1 MHFIEIWNFWVV
13 KSLIIDKFFL
23 MKTILIAGGTG
34 LVGQLLAQTLQDEG
48 YNIRLISRSKPANLI
63 FPTFLWNVD
72 KGVADGNAFK
82 EVDIVINLAGTGVA
96 DKLWT
101 ESRKKEITESR
112 VKSNQL
118 LTYCFKNYHRP
129 ALYLSAGAIGFYGDR
144 DSEILTEEHAA
155 GDGFLSKSCIAWE
168 NAVFET
174 ADHETRLVLFRIGI
188 VLSPRGGALQK
199 MLLPWKMGISTSFNP
214 GNQWYSWIHEKDLV
228 RLFLFAIQN
237 EQVKG
242 IYNAVAP
249 NPEKMYDFAKIMNA
263 QSKLPWRMVWSIP
276 RTLLTTAMGEM
287 STVLTHSTRVSAE
300 KIMSAGFQFTFKKM
314 DEALKNLIG

>member
-1 MHFIEIWNFWVV
+1 
-13 KSLIIDKFFL
+13 

-34 LVGQLLAQTLQDEG
+34 LVGQLLAQTLKDEG
-48 YNIRLISRSKPANLI
+48 YKIRLISRSKPVNSV
-63 FPTFLWNVD
+63 FPTFLWNVE

-101 ESRKKEITESR
+101 ERRKKEITESR

-118 LTYCFKNYHRP
+118 LAYCFKNYHRP
-129 ALYLSAGAIGFYGDR
+129 ALYISAGAIGFYGHRED
-144 DSEILTEEHAA
+144 EILTEEYAA
-155 GDGFLSKSCIAWE
+155 GDDFLSKSCTAWE

-174 ADHETRLVLFRIGI
+174 ADHDTRLILFRIGI

-214 GNQWYSWIHEKDLV
+214 GNQWYSWIHEEDLV
-228 RLFLFAIQN
+228 RLFVFGIQN
-237 EQVKG
+237 EQIEG

-249 NPEKMYDFAKIMNA
+249 NPEKMYDFAKAMKA

-276 RTLLTTAMGEM
+276 FTLLTAAMGEM
-287 STVLTHSTRVSAE
+287 STVLTNSARVSSE
-300 KIMSAGFQFTFKKM
+300 KIIRAGFQFTFKKM

>member
-1 MHFIEIWNFWVV
+1 
-13 KSLIIDKFFL
+13 

-34 LVGQLLAQTLQDEG
+34 LVGQLLAQTLKDEG
-48 YNIRLISRSKPANLI
+48 YKIRLISRSKPVNSV
-63 FPTFLWNVD
+63 FPTFLWNVE

-82 EVDIVINLAGTGVA
+82 EVDIVINLAGSGVA

-101 ESRKKEITESR
+101 ERRKKEITESR

-118 LTYCFKNYHRP
+118 LAYCFKNYHRP
-129 ALYLSAGAIGFYGDR
+129 ALYISAGAIGFYGHRED
-144 DSEILTEEHAA
+144 EILTEEYAA
-155 GDGFLSKSCIAWE
+155 GDDFLSKSCTAWE

-174 ADHETRLVLFRIGI
+174 ADHDTRLILFRIGI

-214 GNQWYSWIHEKDLV
+214 GNQWYSWIHEEDLV
-228 RLFLFAIQN
+228 RLFVFAIQN

>member
-1 MHFIEIWNFWVV
+1 
-13 KSLIIDKFFL
+13 

-34 LVGQLLAQTLQDEG
+34 LVGQLLAQTLKDEG
-48 YNIRLISRSKPANLI
+48 YNIRLISRFKPANPL
-63 FPTFLWNVD
+63 FPTFLWNVK
-72 KGVADGNAFK
+72 KGVADLNAFK

-118 LTYCFKNYHRP
+118 LAYCFKNYHRP

-144 DSEILTEEHAA
+144 DNEILTEEHAA
-155 GDGFLSKSCIAWE
+155 GDDFLSKSCTAWE

-174 ADHETRLVLFRIGI
+174 VDHNTRLVLFRIGI

-214 GNQWYSWIHEKDLV
+214 GTQWYSWIHEKDLV
-228 RLFLFAIQN
+228 RLFLFAVQN
-237 EQVKG
+237 EQIKG

-249 NPEKMYDFAKIMNA
+249 NPEKMYDFAKAMNA

-276 RTLLTTAMGEM
+276 RTFLTAAMGEM

-300 KIMSAGFQFTFKKM
+300 KIMNAGFQFTFKKM

>member
-1 MHFIEIWNFWVV
+1 
-13 KSLIIDKFFL
+13 

-34 LVGQLLAQTLQDEG
+34 LVGQLLAQTLKDEG
-48 YNIRLISRSKPANLI
+48 YKIRLISRSKPVNPV
-63 FPTFLWNVD
+63 FPTFLWNVE

-82 EVDIVINLAGTGVA
+82 EVDIVINLAGSGVA

-101 ESRKKEITESR
+101 ERRKKEITESR

-118 LTYCFKNYHRP
+118 LAYCFKNYHRP
-129 ALYLSAGAIGFYGDR
+129 ALYISAGAIGFYGHREDK
-144 DSEILTEEHAA
+144 ILTEEYAA
-155 GDGFLSKSCIAWE
+155 GDDFLSKSCKAWE

-174 ADHETRLVLFRIGI
+174 ADHDTRLILFRIGI

-214 GNQWYSWIHEKDLV
+214 GNQWYSWIHEEDLV
-228 RLFLFAIQN
+228 RLFVFGIQN
-237 EQVKG
+237 EQIEG
-242 IYNAVAP
+242 IYNAVSP
-249 NPEKMYDFAKIMNA
+249 NPEKMYDFAKAMKA

-276 RTLLTTAMGEM
+276 FTLLTAAMGEM
-287 STVLTHSTRVSAE
+287 STVLTNSARVSSE
-300 KIMSAGFQFTFKKM
+300 KIIRAGFQFTFKKM

>member
-1 MHFIEIWNFWVV
+1 
-13 KSLIIDKFFL
+13 

-34 LVGQLLAQTLQDEG
+34 LVGQLLAQTLKDEG
-48 YNIRLISRSKPANLI
+48 YKIRLISRSKPVNSV
-63 FPTFLWNVD
+63 FPTFLWNVE

-82 EVDIVINLAGTGVA
+82 EVDIVINLAGSGVA

-101 ESRKKEITESR
+101 ERRKKEITESR

-118 LTYCFKNYHRP
+118 LAYCFKNYHRP

-144 DSEILTEEHAA
+144 DNEILTEEHAA
-155 GDGFLSKSCIAWE
+155 GDDFLSESCTAWE

-174 ADHETRLVLFRIGI
+174 ADQDTRLVLFRIGI

-214 GNQWYSWIHEKDLV
+214 GNQWYSWIHEEDLV
-228 RLFLFAIQN
+228 RLFVFAIQN

-249 NPEKMYDFAKIMNA
+249 NPERMYDFAKAMKE
-263 QSKLPWRMVWSIP
+263 QSNLPWRMIWSIP
-276 RTLLTTAMGEM
+276 FTLLTTAMGEM
-287 STVLTHSTRVSAE
+287 STVLTNSARVSSE
-300 KIMSAGFQFTFKKM
+300 KIINEGFQFTFKKM

>member
-1 MHFIEIWNFWVV
+1 
-13 KSLIIDKFFL
+13 

-34 LVGQLLAQTLQDEG
+34 LVGQLLAQTLKDEG
-48 YNIRLISRSKPANLI
+48 YKIRLISRSKPVNSV
-63 FPTFLWNVD
+63 FPTFLWNVE

-82 EVDIVINLAGTGVA
+82 EVDIVINLAGSGVA

-101 ESRKKEITESR
+101 ERRKKEITESR

-118 LTYCFKNYHRP
+118 LAYCFKNYHRP
-129 ALYLSAGAIGFYGDR
+129 AIYLSAGAIGFYGDR
-144 DSEILTEEHAA
+144 DNEILTEEHAA
-155 GDGFLSKSCIAWE
+155 GNDFLSKSCTAWE

-174 ADHETRLVLFRIGI
+174 ADHNTRLVLFRIGI

-237 EQVKG
+237 EQIKG

-249 NPEKMYDFAKIMNA
+249 NPEKMYDFAKAMNA
-263 QSKLPWRMVWSIP
+263 QNKLPWRMVWSIP
-276 RTLLTTAMGEM
+276 LTLLTTAMGEM

>member
-1 MHFIEIWNFWVV
+1 
-13 KSLIIDKFFL
+13 

-34 LVGQLLAQTLQDEG
+34 LVGQLLAQTLKDEG
-48 YNIRLISRSKPANLI
+48 YKIRLISRSKPVNPV
-63 FPTFLWNVD
+63 FPTFLWNVE

-82 EVDIVINLAGTGVA
+82 EVDIVINLAGSGVA

-101 ESRKKEITESR
+101 ERRKKEITESR

-118 LTYCFKNYHRP
+118 LAYCFKNYHRP
-129 ALYLSAGAIGFYGDR
+129 ALYISAGAIGFYGHRED
-144 DSEILTEEHAA
+144 EILTEEYAT
-155 GDGFLSKSCIAWE
+155 GDDFLSKSCTAWE

-174 ADHETRLVLFRIGI
+174 ADHDTRLILFRIGI

-214 GNQWYSWIHEKDLV
+214 GNQWYSWIHEEDLV
-228 RLFLFAIQN
+228 RLFVFGIQN
-237 EQVKG
+237 EQIEG
-242 IYNAVAP
+242 IYNAVSP
-249 NPEKMYDFAKIMNA
+249 NPEKMYDFAKAMKA

-276 RTLLTTAMGEM
+276 FTLLTAAMGEM
-287 STVLTHSTRVSAE
+287 STVLTNSARVSSE
-300 KIMSAGFQFTFKKM
+300 KIIRAGFQFTFKKM

>member
-1 MHFIEIWNFWVV
+1 
-13 KSLIIDKFFL
+13 

-34 LVGQLLAQTLQDEG
+34 LVGQLLAQTLNDEG
-48 YNIRLISRSKPANLI
+48 YNVRLISRSKPSNPV

-82 EVDIVINLAGTGVA
+82 EVDIVINLAGSGVA

-101 ESRKKEITESR
+101 ERRKKEITESR

-118 LTYCFKNYHRP
+118 LAYCFKNYHRP
-129 ALYLSAGAIGFYGDR
+129 GLYISAGAIGFYGHR
-144 DSEILTEEHAA
+144 DDELLTEEHVS
-155 GDGFLSKSCIAWE
+155 GDDFLSKSCTSWE

-174 ADHETRLVLFRIGI
+174 ADQSTRLILFRIGI
-188 VLSPRGGALQK
+188 VLSTRGGALQK
-199 MLLPWKMGISTSFNP
+199 MIFPWKMGISTSFNP
-214 GNQWYSWIHEKDLV
+214 GNQWYSWIHEEDLV
-228 RLFLFAIQN
+228 RLFVFAIQN

-249 NPEKMYDFAKIMNA
+249 NPEKMYDFAKAMNA

-276 RTLLTTAMGEM
+276 FTILTTAMGEM
-287 STVLTHSTRVSAE
+287 STVLTNSAKVSSE
-300 KIMSAGFQFTFKKM
+300 KIIKAGFQFKFKKM

>member
-1 MHFIEIWNFWVV
+1 
-13 KSLIIDKFFL
+13 

-34 LVGQLLAQTLQDEG
+34 LVGQLLAQTLKDEG
-48 YNIRLISRSKPANLI
+48 YNIRLISRSKPSNPI
-63 FPTFLWNVD
+63 FPTFLWNID

-82 EVDIVINLAGTGVA
+82 EVDIVINLAGSGVA

-101 ESRKKEITESR
+101 ERRKKEITESR

-118 LTYCFKNYHRP
+118 LAYCFKNYHRP
-129 ALYLSAGAIGFYGDR
+129 AVYLSAGAIGFYGDR
-144 DSEILTEEHAA
+144 DDELLTEEHAA
-155 GDGFLSKSCIAWE
+155 GNDFLSKSCTAWE
-168 NAVFET
+168 NAIFET
-174 ADHETRLVLFRIGI
+174 ADLDTRLVLFRIGI

-214 GNQWYSWIHEKDLV
+214 GNQWYSWIHEVDLV

-237 EQVKG
+237 EQIKG

-249 NPEKMYDFAKIMNA
+249 NPEKMYDFANAMKA
-263 QSKLPWRMVWSIP
+263 QSKLPWRMVLSIP
-276 RTLLTTAMGEM
+276 FTLLTTAMGEM
-287 STVLTHSTRVSAE
+287 STVLTNSAKVSSE
-300 KIMSAGFQFTFKKM
+300 KITRAGFQFKFKKM

>member
-1 MHFIEIWNFWVV
+1 
-13 KSLIIDKFFL
+13 

-34 LVGQLLAQTLQDEG
+34 LVGQLLAQTLKDEG
-48 YNIRLISRSKPANLI
+48 YKIRLISRSKPVNPV
-63 FPTFLWNVD
+63 FPTFLWNVE

-82 EVDIVINLAGTGVA
+82 EVDIVINLAGSGVA

-101 ESRKKEITESR
+101 ERRKKEITESR

-118 LTYCFKNYHRP
+118 LAYCFKNYHRP
-129 ALYLSAGAIGFYGDR
+129 ALYISAGAIGFYGHRED
-144 DSEILTEEHAA
+144 EILTEEYAA
-155 GDGFLSKSCIAWE
+155 GDDFLSKSCTAWE

-174 ADHETRLVLFRIGI
+174 ADHDTRIVLFRIGI

-214 GNQWYSWIHEKDLV
+214 GNQWYSWIHEEDLV
-228 RLFLFAIQN
+228 RLFVFGIQN
-237 EQVKG
+237 EQIEG
-242 IYNAVAP
+242 IYNAVSP
-249 NPEKMYDFAKIMNA
+249 NPEKMYDFAKAMKA

-276 RTLLTTAMGEM
+276 FTLLTAAMGEM
-287 STVLTHSTRVSAE
+287 STVLTNSARVSSE
-300 KIMSAGFQFTFKKM
+300 KIIRAGFQFTFKKM

>member
-1 MHFIEIWNFWVV
+1 
-13 KSLIIDKFFL
+13 

-34 LVGQLLAQTLQDEG
+34 LVGQLLAQTLKDEG
-48 YNIRLISRSKPANLI
+48 YKIRLISRSKPVNPV
-63 FPTFLWNVD
+63 FPTFLWNVE

-82 EVDIVINLAGTGVA
+82 EVDIVINLAGSGVA

-101 ESRKKEITESR
+101 ERRKKEITESR

-118 LTYCFKNYHRP
+118 LAYCFKNYHRP
-129 ALYLSAGAIGFYGDR
+129 ALYISAGAIGFYGHRED
-144 DSEILTEEHAA
+144 EILTEEYAA
-155 GDGFLSKSCIAWE
+155 GDDFLSKSCTAWE

-174 ADHETRLVLFRIGI
+174 ADHDTRLILFRIGI

-214 GNQWYSWIHEKDLV
+214 GNQWYSWIHEEDLV
-228 RLFLFAIQN
+228 RLFVFGIQN
-237 EQVKG
+237 EQIEG
-242 IYNAVAP
+242 IYNAVSP
-249 NPEKMYDFAKIMNA
+249 NPEKMYDFAKAMKV

-276 RTLLTTAMGEM
+276 FTLLTAAMGEM
-287 STVLTHSTRVSAE
+287 STVLTNSARVSSE
-300 KIMSAGFQFTFKKM
+300 KIIRAGFQFTFKKM

>member
-1 MHFIEIWNFWVV
+1 
-13 KSLIIDKFFL
+13 

-34 LVGQLLAQTLQDEG
+34 LVGQLLAQTLKDEG
-48 YNIRLISRSKPANLI
+48 YNIRLISRSKPSNPV

-82 EVDIVINLAGTGVA
+82 EVDIVINLAGSGVA

-101 ESRKKEITESR
+101 ERRKKEITESR

-118 LTYCFKNYHRP
+118 LAYCFKNYHRP
-129 ALYLSAGAIGFYGDR
+129 ALYISAGAIGFYGHR
-144 DSEILTEEHAA
+144 DDELLTEEHVS
-155 GDGFLSKSCIAWE
+155 GDDFLSKSCTAWE

-174 ADHETRLVLFRIGI
+174 ADQSTRLIIFRIGI
-188 VLSPRGGALQK
+188 VLSERGGALQK

-214 GNQWYSWIHEKDLV
+214 GNQWYSWIHEEDLV
-228 RLFLFAIQN
+228 RLFVFGIQN
-237 EQVKG
+237 EQIEG

-249 NPEKMYDFAKIMNA
+249 NPEKMYDFAKAMKA

-276 RTLLTTAMGEM
+276 FTLLTTAMGEM
-287 STVLTHSTRVSAE
+287 STVLTNSAKVSSE
-300 KIMSAGFQFTFKKM
+300 KIIRAGFQFKFKKM

>member
-1 MHFIEIWNFWVV
+1 MRALALQTNY
-13 KSLIIDKFFL
+13 
-23 MKTILIAGGTG
+23 G
-34 LVGQLLAQTLQDEG
+34 L
-48 YNIRLISRSKPANLI
+48 
-63 FPTFLWNVD
+63 
-72 KGVADGNAFK
+72 NA
-82 EVDIVINLAGTGVA
+82 E
-96 DKLWT
+96 
-101 ESRKKEITESR
+101 KKEITESR

-118 LTYCFKNYHRP
+118 LAYCFKNYHRP

-144 DSEILTEEHAA
+144 DNEILTEEHAA
-155 GDGFLSKSCIAWE
+155 GDDFLSKSCTAWE
-168 NAVFET
+168 NVVFET

-237 EQVKG
+237 EQVEG

-249 NPEKMYDFAKIMNA
+249 NPEKMYDFAKAMNA

-287 STVLTHSTRVSAE
+287 STVLTHSTRVSSE

>member
-1 MHFIEIWNFWVV
+1 
-13 KSLIIDKFFL
+13 

-34 LVGQLLAQTLQDEG
+34 LVGQLLAQTLKDEG
-48 YNIRLISRSKPANLI
+48 YKIRLISRSKPVNSV
-63 FPTFLWNVD
+63 FPTFLWNVE

-82 EVDIVINLAGTGVA
+82 EVDIVINLAGSGVA

-101 ESRKKEITESR
+101 ERRKKEITESR

-118 LTYCFKNYHRP
+118 LAYCFKNYHRP
-129 ALYLSAGAIGFYGDR
+129 ALYISAGAIGFYGHRED
-144 DSEILTEEHAA
+144 EILTEEYAS
-155 GDGFLSKSCIAWE
+155 GDDFLSKSCTAWE

-174 ADHETRLVLFRIGI
+174 ADHDTRLILFRIGI

-214 GNQWYSWIHEKDLV
+214 GNQWYSWIHEEDLV
-228 RLFLFAIQN
+228 RLFVFGIQN
-237 EQVKG
+237 EQIEG
-242 IYNAVAP
+242 IYNAVSP
-249 NPEKMYDFAKIMNA
+249 NPEKMYDFAKAMKA

-276 RTLLTTAMGEM
+276 FTLLTAAMGEM
-287 STVLTHSTRVSAE
+287 STVLTNSARVSSE
-300 KIMSAGFQFTFKKM
+300 KIIRAGFQFTFKKM

>member
-1 MHFIEIWNFWVV
+1 
-13 KSLIIDKFFL
+13 

-34 LVGQLLAQTLQDEG
+34 LVGQLLAQTLKNEG
-48 YNIRLISRSKPANLI
+48 YNIRLISRSKPANPI

-101 ESRKKEITESR
+101 ERRKKEITESR

-118 LTYCFKNYHRP
+118 LAYCFKNYHRP

-144 DSEILTEEHAA
+144 DNEILTEEHAA
-155 GDGFLSKSCIAWE
+155 GDDFLSESCTAWE

-174 ADHETRLVLFRIGI
+174 ADQDTRLVLFRIGI

-214 GNQWYSWIHEKDLV
+214 GNQWYSWIHEEDLV
-228 RLFLFAIQN
+228 RLFVFGIQN
-237 EQVKG
+237 EQIEG

-249 NPEKMYDFAKIMNA
+249 NPEKMYDFAKAMKA

-276 RTLLTTAMGEM
+276 FTLLTAAMGEM
-287 STVLTHSTRVSAE
+287 STVLTNSARVSSE
-300 KIMSAGFQFTFKKM
+300 KIINEGFQFTFKKM

>member
-1 MHFIEIWNFWVV
+1 
-13 KSLIIDKFFL
+13 

-34 LVGQLLAQTLQDEG
+34 LVGQLLAQTLKDEG
-48 YNIRLISRSKPANLI
+48 YNIRLISRSKPTNSD
-63 FPTFLWNVD
+63 FPTFLWNVE

-82 EVDIVINLAGTGVA
+82 EVDIVINLAGSGVA

-101 ESRKKEITESR
+101 ERRKKEITESR

-118 LTYCFKNYHRP
+118 LAYCFKNYHRP

-144 DSEILTEEHAA
+144 DNEILTEEHTA
-155 GDGFLSKSCIAWE
+155 GDDFLSKSCIAWE
-168 NAVFET
+168 NAVFEK
-174 ADHETRLVLFRIGI
+174 ADLDTRLVLFRIGI

-237 EQVKG
+237 EQIKG

-249 NPEKMYDFAKIMNA
+249 NPEKMYDFAKAMNA

-276 RTLLTTAMGEM
+276 RMLLTTAMGEM
-287 STVLTHSTRVSAE
+287 STVLTNSAKVSSE
-300 KIMSAGFQFTFKKM
+300 KIISAGFQFTFKKM
-314 DEALKNLIG
+314 DEALNNLIG

>member
-1 MHFIEIWNFWVV
+1 
-13 KSLIIDKFFL
+13 

-34 LVGQLLAQTLQDEG
+34 LVGQLLAQTLKDEG
-48 YNIRLISRSKPANLI
+48 YKIRLISRSKPVNPV
-63 FPTFLWNVD
+63 FPTFLWNVE

-82 EVDIVINLAGTGVA
+82 EVDIVINLAGSGVA

-101 ESRKKEITESR
+101 ERRKKEITESR

-118 LTYCFKNYHRP
+118 LAYCFKNYHRP
-129 ALYLSAGAIGFYGDR
+129 ALYISAGAIGFYGHRED
-144 DSEILTEEHAA
+144 EILTEEYAA
-155 GDGFLSKSCIAWE
+155 GDDFLSKSCTAWE

-174 ADHETRLVLFRIGI
+174 ADHDTRLILFRIGI

-214 GNQWYSWIHEKDLV
+214 GNQWYSWIHEEDLV
-228 RLFLFAIQN
+228 RLFVFGIQN
-237 EQVKG
+237 EQIEG
-242 IYNAVAP
+242 IYNAVSP
-249 NPEKMYDFAKIMNA
+249 NPEKMYDFAKAMKA

-276 RTLLTTAMGEM
+276 FTLLTAAMGEM
-287 STVLTHSTRVSAE
+287 STVLTNSARVSSE
-300 KIMSAGFQFTFKKM
+300 KIIRAGFQFTFKKM

>member
-1 MHFIEIWNFWVV
+1 
-13 KSLIIDKFFL
+13 

-34 LVGQLLAQTLQDEG
+34 LVGQLLAQTLKDEG
-48 YNIRLISRSKPANLI
+48 YNIRLISRSKPTNPD
-63 FPTFLWNVD
+63 FPTFLWNVE

-82 EVDIVINLAGTGVA
+82 EVDIVINLAGSGVA

-101 ESRKKEITESR
+101 ERRKKEITESR

-118 LTYCFKNYHRP
+118 LAYCFKNYHRP

-144 DSEILTEEHAA
+144 DNEILTEEHTA
-155 GDGFLSKSCIAWE
+155 GDDFLSKSCIAWE
-168 NAVFET
+168 NAVFEK
-174 ADHETRLVLFRIGI
+174 ADLDTRLVLFRIGI

-237 EQVKG
+237 EQIKG

-249 NPEKMYDFAKIMNA
+249 NPEKMYDFAKAMNA

-276 RTLLTTAMGEM
+276 RMLLTTAMGEM
-287 STVLTHSTRVSAE
+287 STVLTNSAKVSSE
-300 KIMSAGFQFTFKKM
+300 KIISAGFQFTFKKM

>member
-1 MHFIEIWNFWVV
+1 
-13 KSLIIDKFFL
+13 

-34 LVGQLLAQTLQDEG
+34 LVGQLLAQTLKDEG
-48 YNIRLISRSKPANLI
+48 YNIRLISRFKPANPL
-63 FPTFLWNVD
+63 FPTFLWNVK
-72 KGVADGNAFK
+72 KGVADLNAFK

-101 ESRKKEITESR
+101 ERRKKEITESR

-118 LTYCFKNYHRP
+118 LAYCFKNHHRP
-129 ALYLSAGAIGFYGDR
+129 FLYLSAGAIGFYGDR
-144 DSEILTEEHAA
+144 DNEILTEEHVA
-155 GDGFLSKSCIAWE
+155 GDDFLSKSCTAWE

-174 ADHETRLVLFRIGI
+174 VDHNTRLVLFRIGI

-237 EQVKG
+237 EQIKG

-249 NPEKMYDFAKIMNA
+249 NPEKMYDFAKAMNA

-300 KIMSAGFQFTFKKM
+300 KIMRAGFQFTFKKM

>member
-1 MHFIEIWNFWVV
+1 
-13 KSLIIDKFFL
+13 

-34 LVGQLLAQTLQDEG
+34 LVGQLLAQTLKDEG
-48 YNIRLISRSKPANLI
+48 YKIRLLSRSKPVNSV
-63 FPTFLWNVD
+63 FPTFLWNVE

-82 EVDIVINLAGTGVA
+82 EVDIVINLAGSGVA

-101 ESRKKEITESR
+101 ERRKKEITESR

-118 LTYCFKNYHRP
+118 LAYCFKNYHRP
-129 ALYLSAGAIGFYGDR
+129 AIYLSAGAIGFYGDR
-144 DSEILTEEHAA
+144 DNEILTEEHAA
-155 GDGFLSKSCIAWE
+155 GNDFLSKSCTAWE

-174 ADHETRLVLFRIGI
+174 ADHNTRLVLFRIGI

-237 EQVKG
+237 EQIKG

-249 NPEKMYDFAKIMNA
+249 NPEKMYDFAKAMNA
-263 QSKLPWRMVWSIP
+263 QNKLPWRMVWSIP